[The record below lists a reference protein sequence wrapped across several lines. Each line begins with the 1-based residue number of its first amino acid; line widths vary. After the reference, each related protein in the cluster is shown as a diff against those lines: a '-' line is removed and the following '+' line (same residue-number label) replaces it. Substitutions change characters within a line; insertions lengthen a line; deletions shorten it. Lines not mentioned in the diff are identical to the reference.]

1 MVLGR
6 PSKLVAPLERFDR
19 FLVLKVLDSL
29 YKGSLAFLC
38 SDSIT
43 SILCRVDTSM
53 ESFERPLQVRNE
65 TFRIL
70 TDFVL
75 KLKNALSESLPIH
88 LSQLAFPDIII
99 RVIDIKKAFG

>member
-6 PSKLVAPLERFDR
+6 PSKLVAPLERLDR

-29 YKGSLAFLC
+29 YKGGLAFLC

-75 KLKNALSESLPIH
+75 KLKNALSERLPIH

-99 RVIDIKKAFG
+99 